1 MNTVAILE
9 FCENAKG
16 PTWLMWVC
24 VSEKSNLKEKKEK
37 KKKKHNAKLCM
48 MNLYP
53 KLCIQNNLPNT
64 IKCKNGLYIYIYIYS
79 IIELKYIKKRE
90 NEKWIHHFLEPNK
103 ALL

>member
-1 MNTVAILE
+1 MAILE

-64 IKCKNGLYIYIYIYS
+64 IKCKNGLYIYIYIY
-79 IIELKYIKKRE
+79 IYIFNYRIEIHKEKR
-90 NEKWIHHFLEPNK
+90 KWKVNTSLFRTK
-103 ALL
+103 